1 MSEGVA
7 VLDELMK
14 SRSRYGRQKLESSG
28 YFSMVVNFGRIR
40 TVVKTIKKLLLHSDG
55 NNMPRYKIYASS
67 A

>member
-14 SRSRYGRQKLESSG
+14 SRSRYERQKLESSG

-40 TVVKTIKKLLLHSDG
+40 IVVKARKKLLLHSDG
-55 NNMPRYKIYASS
+55 NNTR
-67 A
+67 